1 MSNKLNHSRPY
12 LRYIDN
18 LRRELRREDRPA
30 PHWFDPDRIETFGVR
45 LAEPDKLPTHIAGF
59 ATLDPKQ
66 QEIAGCAIEAFG
78 EYLGASTAVV
88 SLVISGK
95 AKAKKAA
102 NLAQDVAL
110 ETFVVSGAVLV
121 GTIVDDMAAARPGF
135 WRWFQA
141 FYEGLDRQSKF
152 TWADFGEMLMGDS
165 LQLWFAQQ
173 LADTPEG
180 VERWRK
186 YLSTDNWE

>member
-1 MSNKLNHSRPY
+1 MTTLNHNRPNLKY
-12 LRYIDN
+12 LDN

-30 PHWFDPDRIETFGVR
+30 PYWFNPDRIEQFGVR
-45 LAEPDKLPTHIAGF
+45 LIEPEELPAHIMEFGR
-59 ATLDPKQ
+59 LDPKQ

-78 EYLGASTAVV
+78 AYLDASTT
-88 SLVISGK
+88 VISLLFGGKSK
-95 AKAKKAA
+95 AKGAAKS
-102 NLAQDVAL
+102 AQEEAL
-110 ETFVVSGAVLV
+110 ETFVISGAVLAGSIV
-121 GTIVDDMAAARPGF
+121 GDMAAKQDGF
-135 WRWFQA
+135 LQWFQR

-152 TWADFGEMLMGDS
+152 TWSDFGEMLMGDS